1 MRSADAAAVRSLQ
14 SLLAYAD
21 PQLVDA
27 AIDGPFVGR
36 VAVDGA
42 IVGYAIAFPGDEAM
56 LSELVVTPNH
66 RRSGY
71 GQALVAA
78 ISERLVADRLFV
90 TTPAENET
98 ARRFYADIGFEV
110 EKRLPEFY
118 ADGASALR
126 LVRPE

>member
-14 SLLAYAD
+14 SLLAYAE

-42 IVGYAIAFPGDEAM
+42 IVGYAIAFPGDEAT

-78 ISERLVADRLFV
+78 ISERLAADRLFV

-118 ADGASALR
+118 ADGANGLR